1 MKCLVDKHLIMAYAN
16 TLIKDTEYQQEYPS
30 GVDGAWYSRY
40 MKNNSEKLTT
50 AFSNTL
56 DLEREK

>member
-1 MKCLVDKHLIMAYAN
+1 MAYAN